1 VSRSL
6 SFDGDKRRVMV
17 VRYNRR
23 SPIATSVSMQKRSR
37 RLIPFLGSLLATVLL
52 LAAPLARA
60 QLSIEITGAGANR
73 IPIAIV
79 PFAGEAAL
87 PPGVTSI
94 VRADLERSGLFRGIE
109 VPPLIPHPTD
119 ASTVDYAEWRARLA
133 DALVLGSVA
142 ARPDGRFEVRFRLY
156 DVVKQTPLGGVA
168 YTLTKDQVRA
178 TAHRISDYVYEKLTG
193 QRGVFSTRIAY
204 VVKRGNRFELQIAD
218 ADGADEEPALA
229 SFEPIISPAWSPD
242 GKRLAYVSFE
252 NKKPV
257 VYVHSLIDGKRRV
270 VANFKGSNSAP
281 AWSPDGS
288 KLAVSLSK
296 DGGSQL
302 FLINPDGSGVQRLTH
317 SGAIDTEPRFSPD
330 GQWIYFTSDRG
341 GSPQIYR
348 MPAAGGPAQRI
359 TFNGN
364 YNVSPRISPDG
375 KSLAYI
381 ARSDG
386 KFQVALL
393 DLDSQQTQIL
403 TDSDRDESP
412 SFAPNGRMILYATIV
427 GGRGILSAVSVDGAV
442 RQRLTVTDGDVRE
455 PAWGPFQQ

>member
-1 VSRSL
+1 MQRTPV
-6 SFDGDKRRVMV
+6 RRNRLVASV
-17 VRYNRR
+17 V
-23 SPIATSVSMQKRSR
+23 A
-37 RLIPFLGSLLATVLL
+37 LIVL

-87 PPGVTSI
+87 PPGLSSI
-94 VRADLERSGLFRGIE
+94 VRADLERSGLFRGLE
-109 VPPLIPHPTD
+109 VPTLIPHPTE
-119 ASTVDYAEWRARLA
+119 ASNIDYAEWRSRLA

-156 DVVKQTPLGGVA
+156 DVVKQTSLGGVA
-168 YTLTKDQVRA
+168 YTLSKEQVRA
-178 TAHRISDYVYEKLTG
+178 TAHRIADYVYEKLTG

-204 VVKRGNRFELQIAD
+204 VVKRGSRYELQIAD
-218 ADGADEEPALA
+218 ADGAGEETALA
-229 SFEPIISPAWSPD
+229 SFEPIISPTWSPG

-257 VYVHSLIDGKRRV
+257 VYVHSLLDGKRRV

-288 KLAVSLSK
+288 KLAVSLSRE
-296 DGGSQL
+296 GGSQL
-302 FLINPDGSGVQRLTH
+302 YLINPDGSGVRRLTT
-317 SGAIDTEPRFSPD
+317 SSAIDTEPRFSPD

-348 MPAAGGPAQRI
+348 IAADGGAAQRV
-359 TFNGN
+359 TFDGN

-381 ARSDG
+381 ARNDG
-386 KFQVALL
+386 KFQVTLL
-393 DLDSQQTQIL
+393 DLTTQQTQIL

-412 SFAPNGRMILYATIV
+412 SFAPNGRMILFATVI
-427 GGRGILSAVSVDGAV
+427 GGRGVLSAVSVDGGV
-442 RQRLTVTDGDVRE
+442 KQRLTVTAGDVRE
-455 PAWGPFQQ
+455 PAWGPFIK